1 MGTHVHPWQIHVSVW
16 QIQYSIVKQN
26 KVKIKIKKKIKVM
39 LGSGQNGQHISHF
52 YILSWTKQEDNEP
65 RKWHKKNGKHLGDR
79 KGLGNSQVENIVT
92 YG

>member
-1 MGTHVHPWQIHVSVW
+1 
-16 QIQYSIVKQN
+16 
-26 KVKIKIKKKIKVM
+26 M
-39 LGSGQNGQHISHF
+39 LGSGQNGPHISHF
-52 YILSWTKQEDNEP
+52 CILSWTKQEDNEP